1 MLSELI
7 AVWWIQLVWT
17 VKDNGPQ
24 QNNVKIFLDYK
35 PVTSQQMAAVDPAWN
50 DMLQLMEDV
59 LSAPVQ
65 NRAPEIIQKILPVF
79 RTRTPLLYD
88 LSKGMSVSRITP
100 HNE

>member
-1 MLSELI
+1 
-7 AVWWIQLVWT
+7 
-17 VKDNGPQ
+17 
-24 QNNVKIFLDYK
+24 
-35 PVTSQQMAAVDPAWN
+35 MAAADPAWN

-65 NRAPEIIQKILPVF
+65 TDRSPEIIQKILPVF

-88 LSKGMSVSRITP
+88 LSKGMSLSRITP